1 MNELGNQLVLTSLT
15 PEILQQMIRD
25 AVADVLK
32 EKEEQEANKED
43 DILLTRQE
51 VADIYKTSFV
61 TLRQWVKNG
70 IIPKPIYK
78 GTRVYFRK
86 SDIYNDINSQNNN

>member
-1 MNELGNQLVLTSLT
+1 MGTQDLILSNIN
-15 PEILQQMIRD
+15 PEDMKQMIRE
-25 AVADVLK
+25 AVADEMSRQK
-32 EKEEQEANKED
+32 ESQKPPED
-43 DILLTRQE
+43 EVLLTRQE

-61 TLRQWVKNG
+61 TLRQWVKDG

-86 SDIYNDINSQNNN
+86 SDIYNDINSQNNS